1 MFAYYEAF
9 NSLLSIIMIGV
20 TMLKQFYSPKS
31 ASFFYWI
38 NYLLLFCFIFSLSS
52 CTTTNTYTIKEP
64 KTINHDGSIA
74 VKEVIMKDSSVYN
87 FKEDEAVYKKVYND
101 TAEVV
106 VVSNSDKA
114 INDSTVHKFSRMQYL
129 LLLKDMAAI
138 SYKYTYVPDGVKFAL
153 AITGSLLIIILIIY
167 FANGGFKVG

>member
-1 MFAYYEAF
+1 MFIYYVPLNF
-9 NSLLSIIMIGV
+9 PYLIIMIGI
-20 TMLKQFYSPKS
+20 TMLKQFHSPKS
-31 ASFFYWI
+31 ASFIYWI
-38 NYLLLFCFIFSLSS
+38 NSLLLFCFIFSLSS
-52 CTTTNTYTIKEP
+52 CTTTDTYTIKEP

-74 VKEVIMKDSSVYN
+74 IKKVIMKDSSVYN

-106 VVSNSDKA
+106 VCNSDKA
-114 INDSTVHKFSRMQYL
+114 INDSTAHKFSRMQYL
-129 LLLKDMAAI
+129 LFLKDMAAI
-138 SYKYTYVPDGVKFAL
+138 KYQRTYVPDGVKFAL